1 MRELMTRAAG
11 PGRVLAEPARR
22 KRTVKL
28 VMHFKGGKPVSW
40 IKGGDNKKRASMPR
54 EDTLMPFEIR
64 GKSG

>member
-40 IKGGDNKKRASMPR
+40 IKGGDNKKKGHQCIAR
-54 EDTLMPFEIR
+54 IH
-64 GKSG
+64 